1 MRPIKIAI
9 SAFGPY
15 AGKQVIDFR
24 DLDGR
29 NFFLIHGKTGA
40 GKTSLLD
47 AMCFALYGDS
57 SGDERAG
64 RDMRSHHADV
74 SIRTEVV
81 FDFAI
86 GQSLYRVS
94 RSPQQ
99 DRPRKKGGGVTL
111 EQAQATLWCRDRA
124 ADEDDDGRV
133 LASQPN
139 KVTAEVEKLLNFQS
153 SQFRQVVILPQGQ
166 FRRLLMAESVERQQ
180 ILETLFR
187 TEIYRRIEE
196 ALKSASKEIKDRWSE
211 AGTRSEIILKQAGV
225 ESHEQLLNL
234 EQSVAAEFEQA
245 QLLVKTAR
253 QDLDKSQDRL
263 NAGLQAEKVLS
274 ERVAAD
280 NAFELLKQ
288 QGSDVESKRLRL
300 RSAQEASHLIAAE
313 SNLSQRRNELAA
325 ARVKLEA
332 AEIALKESIF
342 KKERAQLVL
351 SEEEGRETDREE
363 VRRSIQQVVDLS
375 GKVEEFV
382 KSKAELQAAELQ
394 SNQLRR
400 DREKLALEVET
411 CEKSLEER
419 SEQLRQLESSATMLE
434 VNDQI
439 AQTAEKTL
447 QSRCSLDKACQELS
461 SAAVEAERAK
471 AELQRSESE
480 VSSCRV
486 AVEQMERSWL
496 FGQASILAGQLAHG
510 SPCPVCGSADHP
522 DPAKSQGAV
531 PTESDLNAQRNLLS
545 VKESAK
551 VEANER
557 KLAWDSSVTKLQSQV
572 HALTEALGDEAFCD
586 VSLLQKRI
594 RETRA
599 AAINS
604 QQAVSATKVLRP
616 ELDALKRQHLLAKE
630 KLMAMEASVEADNT
644 RRFQLAGIVQEREST
659 IPEQLQDI
667 TKLRTRQSELT
678 NKLGELEKGLKAAQ
692 ANANA
697 SNQQFASCEADRRNA
712 IELADALSTTV
723 DAVLQEF
730 RAMLDAA
737 GFVDEES
744 YHSSKL
750 SADELTELQNEIKS
764 FDSAIH
770 AADERATRARA
781 AALAVATPD
790 MQAIQAELE
799 SAKAVNNEAVRTA
812 AELEVRLKHLRGYI
826 KEFEKSK
833 EDSRA
838 LEAEFE
844 SFGRISEVAN
854 GNNGRKLTFQR
865 YVLGAL
871 LDDVL
876 LAASDRLS
884 IMSQGR
890 YRLQRVSGTTDLRKA
905 GGLELEVMDSY
916 TGTTR
921 AAATLSG
928 GESFLASMS
937 LALGLADVVQSYA
950 GGIHLETMFI
960 DEGFGSLDPES
971 LDFAIRAL
979 RDLQKS
985 GRLVGIIS
993 HVPELQERI
1002 DARLEVVPCAQGS
1015 IASFKFG

>member
-1 MRPIKIAI
+1 MRPVKITI

-64 RDMRSHHADV
+64 RDMRSHHADA
-74 SIRTEVV
+74 STRTEVV

-86 GQSLYRVS
+86 GQSLYRVE

-99 DRPRKKGGGVTL
+99 DRPRKKGGGYTL
-111 EQAQATLWCRDRA
+111 EQARATLWCRDDA
-124 ADEDDDGRV
+124 SQEDDDGRV

-196 ALKSASKEIKDRWSE
+196 ALKSASREIKDRWSE
-211 AGTRSEIILKQAGV
+211 AGTRSEIILRQAEVG
-225 ESHEQLLNL
+225 SHEELLSL
-234 EQSVAAEFEQA
+234 EEAVAAQFEQA
-245 QLLVKTAR
+245 QMLLTTAR
-253 QDLDKSQDRL
+253 QDLDKWQDRL
-263 NAGLQAEKVLS
+263 NAGLLAEKLLS
-274 ERVAAD
+274 EREAAD
-280 NAFELLKQ
+280 HALELLRQ
-288 QGSDVESKRLRL
+288 QSSVVEHNRVRLK
-300 RSAQEASHLIAAE
+300 SAQEASQLISAE
-313 SNLSQRRNELAA
+313 SNLSQRRNELSV
-325 ARVKLEA
+325 ARVRLEA
-332 AEIALKESIF
+332 AELALKESML
-342 KKERAQLVL
+342 KKEKALLVL
-351 SEEEGRETDREE
+351 NEEEGKETDREE
-363 VRRSIQQVVDLS
+363 VRRSIQQVVELS
-375 GKVEEFV
+375 RKVEEFV

-394 SNQLRR
+394 SNHLRHE
-400 DREKLALEVET
+400 REKLALDVET

-419 SEQLRQLESSATMLE
+419 SEQLRQLESNAAMLE
-434 VNDQI
+434 VNDRI
-439 AQTAEKTL
+439 AQIAEKTL
-447 QSRCSLDKACQELS
+447 QSRRSLDKSCEELS
-461 SAAVEAERAK
+461 RATVESERAK
-471 AELQRSESE
+471 AELHKLESDL
-480 VSSCRV
+480 SSFRI

-522 DPAKSQGAV
+522 EPAKSQDAV
-531 PTESDLNAQRNLLS
+531 PTESDLNEQRNLLS
-545 VKESAK
+545 VKENAK

-572 HALTEALGDEAFCD
+572 HALTEALGDDAFID

-594 RETRA
+594 RETKA
-599 AAINS
+599 AAFNS
-604 QQAVSATKVLRP
+604 QQAVSGTKLLRQ
-616 ELDALKRQHLLAKE
+616 ELEDLKRQHLLLKE
-630 KLMAMEASVEADNT
+630 KLAAMEASVEAETT
-644 RRFQLAGIVQEREST
+644 RRFQLAGVVQERESA

-667 TKLRTRQSELT
+667 TKLRARQSELT
-678 NKLGELEKGLKAAQ
+678 SKLGELEKGLKAAQ
-692 ANANA
+692 ANASE
-697 SNQQFASCEADRRNA
+697 SNQHFASCQADRRNA
-712 IELADALSTTV
+712 VELVDALSSTV
-723 DAVLQEF
+723 EAVLQEF
-730 RAMLDAA
+730 HSMLKAA
-737 GFVDEES
+737 GFTDEEG
-744 YHSSKL
+744 YLRSKL
-750 SADELTELQNEIKS
+750 NSDELIKLQNEIKS

-770 AADERATRARA
+770 AAEERATRARA
-781 AALAVATPD
+781 VAVEVAAPD
-790 MQAIQAELE
+790 LPAIQAELE
-799 SAKAVNNEAVRTA
+799 SAKAANNEAVKTA
-812 AELEVRLKHLRGYI
+812 AELEVKSKHLRGYI
-826 KEFEKSK
+826 REFEKSK
-833 EDSRA
+833 EESRA
-838 LEAEFE
+838 LETEFE

-876 LAASDRLS
+876 LAASERLS

-905 GGLELEVMDSY
+905 GGLELEVLDSY